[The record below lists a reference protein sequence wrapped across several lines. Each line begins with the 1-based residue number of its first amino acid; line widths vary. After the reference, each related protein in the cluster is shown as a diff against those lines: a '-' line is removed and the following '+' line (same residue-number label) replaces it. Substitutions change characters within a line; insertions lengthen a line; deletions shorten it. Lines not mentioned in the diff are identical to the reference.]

1 MKLLRLV
8 PLAAVGLVLS
18 SCGALTPGAAATV
31 DGSTISMST
40 LDDSARVYCEVT
52 AVQSQQQGVQ
62 AIDNAAIRRQ
72 AATDLVLERVAT
84 DLAEQRGITVPV
96 GTPPDPDELSQVF
109 GDRAD
114 EVGEVLTEAQ
124 GLFELLT
131 LIGADE
137 TSTEVTEENS
147 SQLADAGRTV
157 ALESF
162 DEFDV
167 EFSPRL
173 GLSDDGQAAPEI
185 GSLSVTATPE
195 TPAVDDLPE
204 ALRCS

>member
-1 MKLLRLV
+1 M
-8 PLAAVGLVLS
+8 PLAAAGLLLS

-31 DGSTISMST
+31 ADSTISMST

-52 AVQSQQQGVQ
+52 AIQSQQQGGQ

-72 AATDLVLERVAT
+72 AATDLVLSKVAT
-84 DLAEQRGITVPV
+84 ELAEQRGIKAAE
-96 GTPPDPDELSQVF
+96 GTPPDPEQLAMVF

-114 EVGEVLTEAQ
+114 EVSEVLTDAQ
-124 GLFELLT
+124 SLFELLAQ
-131 LIGADE
+131 IGGDE
-137 TSTEVTEENS
+137 ASTEVTEANRD
-147 SQLADAGRTV
+147 QLAEAGRALV
-157 ALESF
+157 LESF
-162 DEFDV
+162 DDFGV

-195 TPAVDDLPE
+195 APAVDDLPE

>member
-1 MKLLRLV
+1 MKALRLV
-8 PLAAVGLVLS
+8 PLAAAGLLLS

-31 DGSTISMST
+31 ADSTISMST

-52 AVQSQQQGVQ
+52 AIQAQQQGAP

-72 AATDLVLERVAT
+72 AATDLVLSRVAT
-84 DLAEQRGITVPV
+84 DLAEERGLEVPA
-96 GTPPDPDELSQVF
+96 GTPPDPEELAAVF

-124 GLFELLT
+124 NLFELLA
-131 LIGADE
+131 LIGGDE
-137 TSTEVTEENS
+137 TSTEVTEENR

-162 DEFDV
+162 EEFDV

-173 GLSDDGQAAPEI
+173 GLSDDGQPAPQI
-185 GSLSVTATPE
+185 GSLSVPTTPE
-195 TPAVDDLPE
+195 TPAVEDLPE